1 MPLVTLDQAR
11 AHVREGADFPEAQ
24 IQPALKGAED
34 AAQAYLNRR
43 VYESQEALDAVRGTY
58 APDMGDAKAVYDAA
72 VAAAAALVDEAEQV
86 AALELAAVQFAE
98 AKAEAAKALHGMV
111 VNDSVVSAILLTFGH
126 LFANREDVVV
136 GASVAEIPLGARTL
150 LRPYRRVMMP

>member
-24 IQPALKGAED
+24 IEPALKGAED

-43 VYESQEALDAVRGTY
+43 VYESQEALDAARGTY
-58 APDMGDAKAVYDAA
+58 AADMGDAKADYDAA
-72 VAAAAALVDEAEQV
+72 VVAAAALSDEAEQV

-111 VNDSVVSAILLTFGH
+111 ANDSVVSAILLTFGH

>member
-24 IQPALKGAED
+24 LQPALKGAED

-43 VYESQEALDAVRGTY
+43 VYESQEALDTARGTY
-58 APDMGDAKAVYDAA
+58 AADVAAANAEYDAA
-72 VAAAAALVDEAEQV
+72 VAAADALTDEAEQV
-86 AALELAAVQFAE
+86 AALELATVQFGE

-111 VNDSVVSAILLTFGH
+111 VNDSIVSAILLTFGH

-136 GASVAEIPLGARTL
+136 GATVADIPLGARTL

>member
-24 IQPALKGAED
+24 IQPALKGAEH
-34 AAQAYLNRR
+34 AAQAYLNRC
-43 VYESQEALDAVRGTY
+43 VYESQEALDTARGAY
-58 APDMGDAKAVYDAA
+58 AADMGDAKAVYDAA
-72 VAAAAALVDEAEQV
+72 VAAAVAMPDEAEQV